1 MARSARTRWAATKS
15 ASDTSAGCVTALT
28 RRTRRRPSNDQSCP
42 SPASG
47 STPPDRYSADWPGS
61 PHRWHRPHP
70 TQAVAVAFRIAQRR
84 AQHTTLVQL
93 AGDARQV
100 APRQPAGEHPPH
112 MRRGDRLRVQPLQ
125 ALAPRGL
132 RSVRMRPG
140 VHQSVRVRRAPAQ
153 EAALFKCLRAHRR
166 QRPMPGTRQL
176 PLRDRPQCRDQRPV
190 RRIGGIHRPVRLRQP
205 HPHPVTLQL
214 LGHPQELSSGE
225 PPLVLPHDDRVEPP
239 PRIPRSRQQRRRPR
253 TPFAERERALAAADP
268 TGEDLAAGG
277 PQAGRGDRRDLD
289 VPDEVDPGNHRV
301 AHPRPQ
307 DRVAG
312 RRRGRPGDGRDL
324 RLPGDPC
331 RSGARPRQCTDT
343 KSVTTGNPGQARP
356 GQLRRH
362 QHRPARHPREDPA
375 QATAVPP
382 RTPRR
387 ISRPDRAGPPASSA
401 TTSKD
406 PGLSHSVGGGPP
418 GRLSRSL
425 PGGPPEARSEAPC
438 SR

>member
-1 MARSARTRWAATKS
+1 MGNTLVRPARRPDTPDQGQVRDTTTRTTRSLHGPKFHDQWKLGLARSS
-15 ASDTSAGCVTALT
+15 VTALT
-28 RRTRRRPSNDQSCP
+28 
-42 SPASG
+42 
-47 STPPDRYSADWPGS
+47 
-61 PHRWHRPHP
+61 
-70 TQAVAVAFRIAQRR
+70 
-84 AQHTTLVQL
+84 QL
-93 AGDARQV
+93 SV
-100 APRQPAGEHPPH
+100 APAGGGRVRSGQVPRTQNYPTVSQDLG
-112 MRRGDRLRVQPLQ
+112 RRGDS
-125 ALAPRGL
+125 RGAARHRGPYVVIL
-132 RSVRMRPG
+132 VAVNNWISVD
-140 VHQSVRVRRAPAQ
+140 VRRAGA
-153 EAALFKCLRAHRR
+153 
-166 QRPMPGTRQL
+166 GTRGG
-176 PLRDRPQCRDQRPV
+176 RPDGV
-190 RRIGGIHRPVRLRQP
+190 
-205 HPHPVTLQL
+205 
-214 LGHPQELSSGE
+214 
-225 PPLVLPHDDRVEPP
+225 
-239 PRIPRSRQQRRRPR
+239 
-253 TPFAERERALAAADP
+253 
-268 TGEDLAAGG
+268 EDLAAGG
-277 PQAGRGDRRDLD
+277 RQAGRGDRRDLD

-324 RLPGDPC
+324 GLPGDPC

-401 TTSKD
+401 TTSTD

>member
-1 MARSARTRWAATKS
+1 MRANWVGARHDQQPPAPPS
-15 ASDTSAGCVTALT
+15 TSPG
-28 RRTRRRPSNDQSCP
+28 
-42 SPASG
+42 
-47 STPPDRYSADWPGS
+47 PDETFPER
-61 PHRWHRPHP
+61 
-70 TQAVAVAFRIAQRR
+70 
-84 AQHTTLVQL
+84 
-93 AGDARQV
+93 
-100 APRQPAGEHPPH
+100 
-112 MRRGDRLRVQPLQ
+112 
-125 ALAPRGL
+125 
-132 RSVRMRPG
+132 
-140 VHQSVRVRRAPAQ
+140 
-153 EAALFKCLRAHRR
+153 
-166 QRPMPGTRQL
+166 
-176 PLRDRPQCRDQRPV
+176 RDRR
-190 RRIGGIHRPVRLRQP
+190 HRPVRTP
-205 HPHPVTLQL
+205 FTGIPGVTRDWMLAATE
-214 LGHPQELSSGE
+214 GPTSSSWW
-225 PPLVLPHDDRVEPP
+225 
-239 PRIPRSRQQRRRPR
+239 RSTIGSPS
-253 TPFAERERALAAADP
+253 TFAERERALAAADP
-268 TGEDLAAGG
+268 TVLRIW

-307 DRVAG
+307 GRVAG

-331 RSGARPRQCTDT
+331 QSGARPRQCTDT

-387 ISRPDRAGPPASSA
+387 ISRPDRADPPASSA
-401 TTSKD
+401 TTSTD
-406 PGLSHSVGGGPP
+406 PGLLHSVGGGPP